1 MKAYT
6 DYRKDLVSVRDRMGE
21 RLYQDDCQELIDDR
35 QEIYDILAEKYEEL
49 NNELNSGGIE
59 QGTEKWYE
67 VKEELIGIK
76 SEMINCA
83 NAVEDLSC
91 CSAAQQVGCP
101 VRTVTIFW
109 SSRLL
114 PMILRF
120 PCRYL
125 PGIPCL
131 SLRQRLDRRRVSSRL
146 VLPMPL
152 PPEVARGRMIFP
164 LMSYCSMFSALLA
177 MAGRTS
183 RITKVCVYRS
193 RHPPVS

>member
-67 VKEELIGIK
+67 MKEELIGIK

-101 VRTVTIFW
+101 VRTGYCFLVIT
-109 SSRLL
+109 SSAHDFKVSL
-114 PMILRF
+114 PVF
-120 PCRYL
+120 AGNTL
-125 PGIPCL
+125 PVFKTAPGQQEGIYGATAE
-131 SLRQRLDRRRVSSRL
+131 R
-146 VLPMPL
+146 
-152 PPEVARGRMIFP
+152 
-164 LMSYCSMFSALLA
+164 
-177 MAGRTS
+177 
-183 RITKVCVYRS
+183 
-193 RHPPVS
+193 